1 MDILKKYRESIMYL
15 VFGGLTVGVNIA
27 TYIGLT
33 RIIELNYMV
42 ANIIAWIV
50 AVIFAYITNKFFV
63 FESNNTEI
71 KFLIKEFTSFV
82 SCRLLSGV
90 MEMILMYVM
99 IDMMGINDFITKIFT
114 NILVI
119 VLNYVLS
126 KVIIFKK
133 QAS

>member
-1 MDILKKYRESIMYL
+1 MDILKRYRESIMYL

-63 FESNNTEI
+63 FESNNTEL

>member
-63 FESNNTEI
+63 FESNNTEL
-71 KFLIKEFTSFV
+71 KFLVKEFTSFV
-82 SCRLLSGV
+82 SCRILSGV

>member
-63 FESNNTEI
+63 FESNNTELE
-71 KFLIKEFTSFV
+71 FLIKEFTSFV

-133 QAS
+133 KAS

>member
-63 FESNNTEI
+63 FESNNTELE
-71 KFLIKEFTSFV
+71 FLIKEFTSFV

>member
-63 FESNNTEI
+63 FESNNTEL
-71 KFLIKEFTSFV
+71 KFLVKEFTSFV

>member
-27 TYIGLT
+27 TYVGLT

-63 FESNNTEI
+63 FESNNTEL

>member
-33 RIIELNYMV
+33 RIIELNYIV

-63 FESNNTEI
+63 FESNNTELE
-71 KFLIKEFTSFV
+71 FLIKEFTSFV

-133 QAS
+133 KAS

>member
-63 FESNNTEI
+63 FESNNTEL

>member
-63 FESNNTEI
+63 FESNNTELE
-71 KFLIKEFTSFV
+71 FLIKEFTSFV
-82 SCRLLSGV
+82 SCRLFYQV
-90 MEMILMYVM
+90 
-99 IDMMGINDFITKIFT
+99 
-114 NILVI
+114 
-119 VLNYVLS
+119 
-126 KVIIFKK
+126 
-133 QAS
+133 

>member
-1 MDILKKYRESIMYL
+1 MDILKRYRESLMYL

-63 FESNNTEI
+63 FESNNTEL

-90 MEMILMYVM
+90 MEMILMYIM

>member
-1 MDILKKYRESIMYL
+1 MDILKRYRESIMYL

-63 FESNNTEI
+63 FESNNTEL

-90 MEMILMYVM
+90 MEMILMYMM

>member
-63 FESNNTEI
+63 FESNNTELE
-71 KFLIKEFTSFV
+71 FLIKEFTSFV

-90 MEMILMYVM
+90 MEMVLMYVM

>member
-63 FESNNTEI
+63 FESNNTDL

-90 MEMILMYVM
+90 MEMVLMYVM

>member
-63 FESNNTEI
+63 FESNNTEL

-99 IDMMGINDFITKIFT
+99 IDTMGINDFITKIFT

-133 QAS
+133 KAS